1 MQIVKTTIDLVQ
13 RCQAGKLVIIFNT
26 MHTMHTSEAKILLL
40 LLFCGLLFKLSEL

>member
-13 RCQAGKLVIIFNT
+13 RCRAGKLIIIFNT
-26 MHTMHTSEAKILLL
+26 MQTSEAKILLL